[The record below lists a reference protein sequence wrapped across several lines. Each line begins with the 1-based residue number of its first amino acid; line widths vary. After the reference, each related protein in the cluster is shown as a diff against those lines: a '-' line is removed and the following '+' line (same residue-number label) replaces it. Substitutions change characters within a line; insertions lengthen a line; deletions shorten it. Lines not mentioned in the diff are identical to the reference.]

1 MPLIFI
7 SVDEH
12 EKLKSGY
19 AEKIPELFSALGR
32 LLVES
37 DLSEESLERLQE
49 AHRTAHALN
58 GTSGSIGFSDV
69 SSAASALESALSEMI
84 RLRRLT
90 SIPAAY
96 PFLHSSIPP
105 RPAQSVS
112 LNADSSSIVDV
123 LVVDDDEAFLQ
134 AVQAMGK
141 ENLIRVHA
149 ATDLKSG
156 LRLAETQRVHAAVID
171 ILLKGGESAFEFAQR
186 LRALPGY
193 QALPI
198 GFISVDSS
206 VPQRI
211 AAVHAGG
218 SLFLDKPLTSPAF
231 QAAVRRLIPSE
242 NIQRPKILVVDDD
255 EDFLIHM
262 KMLLTS
268 ENIEVSVLQSA
279 QNIVE
284 DVTDF
289 RPDMILLDVVM
300 DKVGG
305 FDACR
310 VLRSTEAWRDIPI
323 LMLTVYGN
331 RKMLV
336 RSFAAGADDFVQ
348 KPIIKEELMARIR
361 LRLERIQMYRE
372 RADTDALSG
381 LPTRRPFLELF
392 KMRLAEGIRFDRTV
406 SLCLLDLDH
415 FKNVND
421 TYGHLAGDR
430 VLSAMGLLLSSR
442 FRTMDVRGRWGGEEF
457 VVVFY
462 GEEAET
468 SKMIIN
474 RVLKEFR
481 EMTFQGDHGEEFHVT
496 FSAGIVTFP
505 IDGRAVEELF
515 RAADRKLYA
524 AKRAGRNTIEI

>member
-1 MPLIFI
+1 MT
-7 SVDEH
+7 VEDDR
-12 EKLKSGY
+12 EKLKSDY
-19 AEKIPELFSALGR
+19 SEKIPELFSALGR
-32 LLVES
+32 LLVKS
-37 DLSEESLERLQE
+37 DKSSESLEILKE
-49 AHRTAHALN
+49 AHRTAHSLN
-58 GTSGSIGFSDV
+58 GTAGSIGFSDV
-69 SSAASALESALSEMI
+69 SSAASALEAALKEII

-90 SIPAAY
+90 SVPATLPY
-96 PFLHSSIPP
+96 PHSSVPP
-105 RPAQSVS
+105 
-112 LNADSSSIVDV
+112 SSAEAAASDGDYSTIVDV
-123 LVVDDDEAFLQ
+123 LVVDDDETFLT

-141 ENLIRVHA
+141 ENLIHVHA
-149 ATDLKSG
+149 ATGMKSA
-156 LRLAETQRVHAAVID
+156 LNIAQTCRLDAAVID
-171 ILLKGGESAFEFAQR
+171 IILNSGDNAFEIAR
-186 LRALPGY
+186 SLRALPNY

-206 VPQRI
+206 VSQRI
-211 AAVHAGG
+211 AAVHAGA
-218 SLFLDKPLTSPAF
+218 SLFLDKPLTSIAF
-231 QAAVRRLIPSE
+231 QTAVRRLIPSE
-242 NIQRPKILVVDDD
+242 NVRRAKVLVVDDD

-262 KMLLTS
+262 RALLS
-268 ENIEVSVLQSA
+268 AENIDVSTLHSA
-279 QNIVE
+279 MNIVD
-284 DVTDF
+284 DVAEC
-289 RPDMILLDVVM
+289 RPDLILLDVVM

-336 RSFAAGADDFVQ
+336 QSFAAGADDFIE

-361 LRLERIQMYRE
+361 LRLDRIQMYRE
-372 RADTDALSG
+372 RADTDALTG

-392 KMRLAEGIRFDRTV
+392 KMRLAEGVRFSRSV

-415 FKNVND
+415 FKEVND

-430 VLSAMGLLLSSR
+430 VLSAMGLLLGSR

-468 SKMIIN
+468 AKMIIN
-474 RVLKEFR
+474 RVLAEFR

-496 FSAGIVTFP
+496 FSAGIASFP
-505 IDGRAVEELF
+505 AAGRTVEELF
-515 RAADRKLYA
+515 RHVDRKLYS
-524 AKRAGRNTIEI
+524 AKDQGRNTIDI